1 MREYFIDL
9 KNKSFEDSEAISI
22 NSILNSDKAQTTGN
36 HDPIEK
42 VEYLLPNFDIPSK
55 NMEK

>member
-22 NSILNSDKAQTTGN
+22 NSILNSDK
-36 HDPIEK
+36 
-42 VEYLLPNFDIPSK
+42 S
-55 NMEK
+55 